1 MKISAPFNF
10 QHKVHVQADPTAP
23 NGFRGLPPGWAQQL
37 EAAGISKEDA
47 EANGDAIIDV
57 LRFHMEAGG
66 APALPTQQQASLEAR
81 MAVTF
86 INSDPADKSPSPLRP
101 PPLAMLS
108 CLHDPERLSRGYV
121 CERVGGG
128 KLNRHG
134 TCMGV
139 RVQ

>member
-66 APALPTQQQASLEAR
+66 APDLPTQQQASLEAR

-86 INSDPADKSPSPLRP
+86 INSDPADKSFPPLRT
-101 PPLAMLS
+101 PLAMLS
-108 CLHDPERLSRGYV
+108 CFARP
-121 CERVGGG
+121 GGAV
-128 KLNRHG
+128 
-134 TCMGV
+134 TWPCV
-139 RVQ
+139 